1 MKIAIHRRGCAAV
14 GALLLAGATAAAQDP
29 GFDAAFKLRAGYGLA
44 TNDDR
49 LDRRTLGIGFE
60 AGYGT
65 LKSRFGVELGYQYKP
80 GNQFLTDPAALAVA
94 PGSTIDPTQ
103 SVDSKKN
110 QLGGLMGRF
119 SYERQIGASAF
130 HWRLGVQVGG
140 AKFRQEYI
148 GDVTDGATYE
158 DTYNGIATKT
168 TLAISP
174 LAGLRWDIDPEEGLE
189 LNVMSLGYTS
199 ANYVHVAG
207 AVPNSFGGNTPLDVI
222 DNHRRSLPHIELCY
236 VLRF

>member
-1 MKIAIHRRGCAAV
+1 MNSAIRRLGCTLGV
-14 GALLLAGATAAAQDP
+14 LCLAGASAAAQDP
-29 GFDAAFKLRAGYGLA
+29 GFDANFKLRAGYGLA

-174 LAGLRWDIDPEEGLE
+174 IAGLRWDIDPEEALE
-189 LNVMSLGYTS
+189 LNFVALGYTS
-199 ANYVHVAG
+199 ANAQHVAG
-207 AVPNSFGGNTPLDVI
+207 AVPGSIGGNTPLDVI
-222 DNHRRSLPHIELCY
+222 ATNRRSLPHIEIGY